1 MDKRLDLR
9 FEIPRPPCGTVVE
22 LSNAEAEKMRLTL
35 LGLKSALYPATFQAW
50 LNA

>member
-9 FEIPRPPCGTVVE
+9 FEFPRPPCGPVVE

-35 LGLKSALYPATFQAW
+35 LGLKVRSILRRFKHG
-50 LNA
+50 